1 MSLKQRQHV
10 KKKKRF
16 KKKKERKVER
26 CEREGVEAMT
36 LMFSFFYTPQRK
48 PARGFRVGN

>member
-10 KKKKRF
+10 KKKKRI
-16 KKKKERKVER
+16 KKKERKVER
-26 CEREGVEAMT
+26 CKREGVEAMA

-48 PARGFRVGN
+48 PARGFQVGN